1 MPPLAFTWAAHRSY
15 PFFTALPGS
24 AKSPVSDIEAPMTSG
39 DLLAEADVVV
49 LGVELELQA
58 ASTTIETSAETP
70 NTAELRLRKR
80 LLRAMT
86 DPP

>member
-1 MPPLAFTWAAHRSY
+1 
-15 PFFTALPGS
+15 
-24 AKSPVSDIEAPMTSG
+24 MTSG

-49 LGVELELQA
+49 LGVERELQA

-70 NTAELRLRKR
+70 NTAELRPRKR